1 MIERHVTFEVLP
13 EHETDFERLFVQEYR
28 PAMSRMPGFEK
39 VELLRDK
46 VQPNHYQMV
55 IRFDTQENAANWRAS
70 DAHSAIQ
77 PRIKALYSGSTLAVY
92 DVVA

>member
-13 EHETDFERLFVQEYR
+13 EHEIDFERLFVDEYR
-28 PAMSRMPGFEK
+28 PAMSGMAGFEK

-46 VQPNHYQMV
+46 EQPHRYQMV
-55 IRFDTQENAANWRAS
+55 IRFDTPEDAANWRAS
-70 DAHSAIQ
+70 EAHKAIQ

-92 DVVA
+92 DVLY